1 MTGPFPGLSK
11 YERRRAI
18 WGLLAAELVQLGP
31 LLSLERRMKRTGGP
45 GIIPFELA
53 GSTERSRQIM
63 STWGT
68 EGQSAARMSLLL
80 DYLFPAT
87 YAPLQALAC
96 TASADGFQKRGRRAL
111 ASVGGPIAWGQLAAA
126 LFDYLE
132 NTALLLILAG
142 RSGHLPRLARRAA
155 VTKFALTYT
164 GLGFILLGIGLAASD
179 RLRR

>member
-11 YERRRAI
+11 RGRRRAI
-18 WGLLAAELVQLGP
+18 WGLLAAEVAQLGP

-53 GSTERSRQIM
+53 GSAERSQQMM
-63 STWGT
+63 STWGN
-68 EGQSAARMSLLL
+68 EGQAAARMSLLL

-96 TASADGFQKRGRRAL
+96 TASADGFGKRGRRAL

-132 NTALLLILAG
+132 NTGLLLILAG
-142 RSGHLPRLARRAA
+142 RNGQLSLLVRRAA
-155 VTKFALTYT
+155 VTKFMLTYA
-164 GLGFILLGIGLAASD
+164 GLGYILLGIGLAASD
-179 RLRR
+179 QLRS